1 MKIEKLELKNY
12 RNIKELIITPSDNI
26 NVIYGD
32 NAQGKTNIIEA
43 ISMFSGN
50 RSFRSGKDSELIRF
64 GEKIAFSKLSF
75 EKGGTETEITISVSE
90 KNKVIK
96 KNEKIIKSSASLS
109 DGFFC
114 AVFSPNH
121 LSLIKGGP
129 AERRNYLDGIICQIK
144 PQYYSALLSYNKTL
158 IQRNALLKDI
168 KSCPDLLDTLDF
180 WDENLIKL
188 GVYIT
193 KVRINFL
200 KLLAPVSKE
209 IYKGISDFKEEID
222 FSYYSS
228 VFSDEV
234 DFYCDEPRAAEIY
247 RKKLKARRADDL
259 TACTTGIGIHRD
271 DLIVNI
277 GGMSARSFG
286 SQGQQRS
293 AVLALLLGFCDMFY
307 KIKCEKPVILLDDVM
322 SELDSKRRDYILN
335 HVADSQVF
343 ITCCSDSLFSSL
355 LSGKIFLLKNGE
367 IIEEKNINSR

>member
-12 RNIKELIITPSDNI
+12 RNIKELIITPSENI

-96 KNEKIIKSSASLS
+96 KNDKILKSSASLS

-144 PQYYSALLSYNKTL
+144 PKYYSALMSYNKTL

-200 KLLAPVSKE
+200 KLLSP
-209 IYKGISDFKEEID
+209 
-222 FSYYSS
+222 
-228 VFSDEV
+228 
-234 DFYCDEPRAAEIY
+234 
-247 RKKLKARRADDL
+247 
-259 TACTTGIGIHRD
+259 
-271 DLIVNI
+271 
-277 GGMSARSFG
+277 
-286 SQGQQRS
+286 
-293 AVLALLLGFCDMFY
+293 GF
-307 KIKCEKPVILLDDVM
+307 
-322 SELDSKRRDYILN
+322 
-335 HVADSQVF
+335 
-343 ITCCSDSLFSSL
+343 
-355 LSGKIFLLKNGE
+355 
-367 IIEEKNINSR
+367 